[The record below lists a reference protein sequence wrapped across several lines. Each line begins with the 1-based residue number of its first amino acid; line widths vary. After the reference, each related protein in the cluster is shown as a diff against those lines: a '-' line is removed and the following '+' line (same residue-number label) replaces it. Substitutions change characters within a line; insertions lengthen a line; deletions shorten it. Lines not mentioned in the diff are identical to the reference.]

1 LKEIRLLACAF
12 NTTIEHE
19 DATDSSIA
27 FSVTM
32 IERREVAFS
41 LRCV

>member
-1 LKEIRLLACAF
+1 LKEIRWLACAF

-19 DATDSSIA
+19 DATDGSIA
-27 FSVTM
+27 ISVGM

-41 LRCV
+41 PRCV